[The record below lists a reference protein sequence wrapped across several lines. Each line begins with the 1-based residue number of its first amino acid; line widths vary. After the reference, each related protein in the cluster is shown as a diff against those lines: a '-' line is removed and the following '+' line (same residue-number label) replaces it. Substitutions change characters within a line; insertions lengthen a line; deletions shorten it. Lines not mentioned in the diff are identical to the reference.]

1 MKKQIVLLLAALTL
15 CVGLCACGSGP
26 KTAVRLEAPKE
37 AMTEGRGAALCRYST
52 GGELHAVTLTRY
64 EAVDGQWE
72 KTDWSPAAFDDG
84 DLLGTDGEISWQSGS
99 PDKLWGPGGGFQ
111 LPDTEI
117 GLTVSPETLIEPLK
131 GHFDAAFGAET
142 PLCVRSVDTAGSAV
156 VRCAAGADK
165 PEPDAD
171 AAFEELICITF
182 HDTVPEEFL
191 SILNSDRDDT
201 IRLETPADAENEED
215 DDETLLCTYS
225 TTGALHAV
233 TFARYISSDGGWTK
247 TSWTPGMF
255 DENDL
260 IGRDGRIVWR
270 TGEPDELVFA
280 FSATQGAYPIPEPED
295 GTARTQ
301 TIVAQPAA
309 QIVDTSFGKE
319 VPLCIRTTGA
329 DGEAAVRCILGEEQ
343 PAPSADAAF
352 EELICVTFH
361 DAVPASARQPDEM
374 TLTTAEPDEFESQS
388 LQDNGIYPD
397 GAAFFRAAVDDSIR
411 SAVLRRYVM
420 QNGGWKLDDSQV
432 FPVSGSCT
440 VAVGGVDNNRE
451 FLTWCAS
458 GSDVH
463 LKTWADADA
472 SLMAQRV
479 GPAGIA
485 AGTELALVCRT
496 SEDMHIT
503 EDTFSSLDN
512 IKAALSQST
521 DNEIITI
528 EFSTLP
534 AQ

>member
-1 MKKQIVLLLAALTL
+1 MKKQLVLLLAALAL
-15 CVGLCACGSGP
+15 CAGLCACGSGP
-26 KTAVRLEAPKE
+26 KTAVRLEAPASATAE
-37 AMTEGRGAALCRYST
+37 NGGVALCRYRT
-52 GGELHAVTLTRY
+52 GGDLHAITFTRYIRGDDGWELTDWNPAVFDEGDLVSNEGDIAWNDNKLWLCGAAFSLPDPENDIAITGFQIPAPLEMTFDADFDVTVPLLTRRFS
-64 EAVDGQWE
+64 ADGVM
-72 KTDWSPAAFDDG
+72 T
-84 DLLGTDGEISWQSGS
+84 
-99 PDKLWGPGGGFQ
+99 
-111 LPDTEI
+111 
-117 GLTVSPETLIEPLK
+117 
-131 GHFDAAFGAET
+131 
-142 PLCVRSVDTAGSAV
+142 
-156 VRCAAGADK
+156 VRCILGESA

-171 AAFEELICITF
+171 AAFEELICVTF

-191 SILNSDRDDT
+191 SVIRSNLDDT

-215 DDETLLCTYS
+215 DDETLLCAYR
-225 TTGALHAV
+225 TTGELHAV
-233 TFARYISSDGGWTK
+233 TFARYISSGGGWTK
-247 TSWTPGMF
+247 TSWVPGIF
-255 DENDL
+255 DEGDL

-270 TGEPDELVFA
+270 AGEPDELVFS
-280 FSATQGAYPIPEPED
+280 FYATQGAYPVPEPED
-295 GTARTQ
+295 GTARVQ
-301 TIVAQPAA
+301 TRVERPAA

-343 PAPSADAAF
+343 PLPSADAAF

-361 DAVPASARQPDEM
+361 DAVPAFLRQPDSM
-374 TLTTAEPDEFESQS
+374 TLAAAGPDEFESQA

-397 GAAFFRAAVDDSIR
+397 SAAFFRAAVDHSIR

-420 QNGGWKLDDSQV
+420 QNGGWQLDDSQI

-458 GSDVH
+458 GSGVH
-463 LKTWADADA
+463 LKTWANAYA
-472 SLMAQRV
+472 SLMAQRA
-479 GPAGIA
+479 GPADIT

-496 SEDMHIT
+496 SEDMHLT

-521 DNEIITI
+521 DNEIVTI
-528 EFSTLP
+528 EFSSLD

>member
-1 MKKQIVLLLAALTL
+1 MKKQIVLLLTALAL
-15 CVGLCACGSGP
+15 CIGLCASGSAP
-26 KTAVRLEAPKE
+26 KTAVRLEAPGQ
-37 AMTEGRGAALCRYST
+37 AMTESRGAALCSYATR
-52 GGELHAVTLTRY
+52 GELHAVTLTHY
-64 EAVDGQWE
+64 EAVDGRWE
-72 KTDWSPAAFDDG
+72 KTDWSPATFDEG
-84 DLLGTDGEISWQSGS
+84 DMLNTDGVLSWQPGDS
-99 PDKLWGPGGGFQ
+99 DKLWVPGGGFH

-117 GLTVSPETLIEPLK
+117 GLTVSPETQIEPLQ
-131 GHFDAAFGAET
+131 GRFDAAFGAET
-142 PLCVRSVDTAGSAV
+142 PLCVRSVDAAGSAV
-156 VRCAAGADK
+156 VRCAAGADI

-171 AAFEELICITF
+171 AAFEELICVTF

-191 SILNSDRDDT
+191 SVIRSSLDDT

-215 DDETLLCTYS
+215 DDETLLCTYR
-225 TTGALHAV
+225 TTGELHAV

-247 TSWTPGMF
+247 TSWTPATF
-255 DENDL
+255 DEGDL

-270 TGEPDELVFA
+270 AGEPDELVFS
-280 FSATQGAYPIPEPED
+280 FYATQGVYPVPEPED

-301 TIVAQPAA
+301 TRVELPAA

-329 DGEAAVRCILGEEQ
+329 DGVMTVRCTIGES
-343 PAPSADAAF
+343 APEPDADAAF
-352 EELICVTFH
+352 EELICITFH
-361 DAVPASARQPDEM
+361 DAVPAFLRQPDSM
-374 TLTTAEPDEFESQS
+374 TLAAAEPDEFESQA

-397 GAAFFRAAVDDSIR
+397 SAAFFRAAVDNSIR

-420 QNGGWKLDDSQV
+420 QNGGWQLDDSQIV
-432 FPVSGSCT
+432 PVSGSCT

-463 LKTWADADA
+463 LKTWANADA
-472 SLMAQRV
+472 SLMAQRA
-479 GPAGIA
+479 GPADIT

-496 SEDMHIT
+496 SEDMHLT

-528 EFSTLP
+528 EFSTLD

>member
-1 MKKQIVLLLAALTL
+1 MKKQIVLLLAALAL

-26 KTAVRLEAPKE
+26 KTAVRLEAPKSE
-37 AMTEGRGAALCRYST
+37 TTENGGTALCHYSTEGD
-52 GGELHAVTLTRY
+52 LHAITFTRY
-64 EAVDGQWE
+64 IR
-72 KTDWSPAAFDDG
+72 
-84 DLLGTDGEISWQSGS
+84 TDGEWELTDWNPAVFDEGDISWKD
-99 PDKLWGPGGGFQ
+99 DKLWLCGAGFS
-111 LPDTEI
+111 LPD
-117 GLTVSPETLIEPLK
+117 PEDGTAAVFTQVGAAQEQT
-131 GHFDAAFGAET
+131 FDANFDVTVPLLTRRVGAGG
-142 PLCVRSVDTAGSAV
+142 TAALYCTIGENA
-156 VRCAAGADK
+156 
-165 PEPDAD
+165 PDPDPD

-191 SILNSDRDDT
+191 SIINSDRDDT

-233 TFARYISSDGGWTK
+233 TFARYISSDSGWTK

-255 DENDL
+255 DEDDL

-280 FSATQGAYPIPEPED
+280 FYATQGAYPVPEPE
-295 GTARTQ
+295 GCTARTQ
-301 TIVAQPAA
+301 TRVTQPAA

-343 PAPSADAAF
+343 PVPSADAAF

-361 DAVPASARQPDEM
+361 DAVPASARQPGEM
-374 TLTTAEPDEFESQS
+374 TLTAAEPDEFESQS
-388 LQDNGIYPD
+388 LQDNGIYPES
-397 GAAFFRAAVDDSIR
+397 AAFFRAAVDDTIR

-420 QNGGWKLDDSQV
+420 QNGGWKLDDSQI

-440 VAVGGVDNNRE
+440 VAVGGVDNNRA

-472 SLMAQRV
+472 SLMAQRA
-479 GPAGIA
+479 GPADIT
-485 AGTELALVCRT
+485 AGAELSLVCRT
-496 SEDMHIT
+496 SEDMHLI

-512 IKAALSQST
+512 SKAALSQST